1 MLIICRYVP
10 SSASFASV
18 DDGAVPG
25 TLVALVVV
33 SDKDVTNGV
42 TSTDTKLSISDGNE
56 LNHFQLVKL
65 DGMNVARI
73 EVRA

>member
-1 MLIICRYVP
+1 M
-10 SSASFASV
+10 

-42 TSTDTKLSISDGNE
+42 TSSTDTKLSISDGNE

-73 EVRA
+73 EVTA

>member
-1 MLIICRYVP
+1 M
-10 SSASFASV
+10 

-42 TSTDTKLSISDGNE
+42 TSSTDTKLSISDGNE